1 MALSARQRTRWIGLV
16 VLVVV
21 LALFAFAWW
30 PKPIAVQTFGVRAQP
45 LSVERVDQGYARV
58 RELYLIT
65 APVAGNL
72 SRIELEP
79 GDAVAA
85 DTLLTE
91 LAPLTST
98 PLDPRA
104 RAMAEAAVGTARAQ
118 VQQAEALLSSNRDLR
133 ERSEQMFADRLIPER
148 ELTAVRAAERE
159 SEARL
164 AAARASL
171 RQAQANA
178 AWDAQGNGR
187 SLALRA
193 PVAGVVLKR
202 YQESAGAVPAG
213 TPLLELGDPN
223 DLEIVAEFLSQE
235 AAGIEVGAKAQIEAW
250 GGTPIPAEVSRV
262 EPLGELKISAL
273 GVEERRVHV
282 ILQLREP
289 APKLGHGYQV
299 DARVTVLDL
308 PNVLVVPLEAL
319 QRDGAD
325 WRVWIIDG
333 DRAQPMGVQ
342 VAANDGRYRQILNG
356 LSAGQLVL
364 VNPPATLR
372 AGDRVSVAP

>member
-1 MALSARQRTRWIGLV
+1 MALSARQRTRWIGLLIGV
-16 VLVVV
+16 AVLV
-21 LALFAFAWW
+21 LLGIAWW
-30 PKPIAVQTFGVRAQP
+30 PKPIAVQTFSAREQP
-45 LSVERVDQGYARV
+45 LAVERVDQGYARV

-79 GDAVAA
+79 GDAVIA
-85 DTLLTE
+85 DTPLTE

-104 RAMAEAAVGTARAQ
+104 RAMAEAAVGAARAQ

-133 ERSEQMFADRLIPER
+133 ERSEQMFVDRLIPER
-148 ELTAVRAAERE
+148 DLTAVRAAERE

-187 SLALRA
+187 TLALRA
-193 PVAGVVLKR
+193 PISGVVLKR
-202 YQESAGAVPAG
+202 YHESAGAVAAG

-235 AAGIEVGAKAQIEAW
+235 AAGMNVGARAQIEAW
-250 GGTPIPAEVSRV
+250 GGPPIPAEVSRV

-273 GVEERRVHV
+273 GVEERRVRV
-282 ILQLREP
+282 ILALKAP

-325 WRVWIIDG
+325 WRVWTIND
-333 DRAQPMGVQ
+333 DRATPVPVTVG
-342 VAANDGRYRQILNG
+342 ANDGRYRQILSG
-356 LSAGQLVL
+356 LSAGQAVL
-364 VNPPATLR
+364 VNPPATLVS
-372 AGDRVSVAP
+372 GDRVAVAP